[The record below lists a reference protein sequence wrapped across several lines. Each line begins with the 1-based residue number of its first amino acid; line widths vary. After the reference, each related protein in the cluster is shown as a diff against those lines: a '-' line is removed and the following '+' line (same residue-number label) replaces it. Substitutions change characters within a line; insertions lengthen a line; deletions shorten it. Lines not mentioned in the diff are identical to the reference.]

1 MTSQIRNWLALLGCA
16 AALAAPQATALST
29 GDPQDQGKFY
39 LGASG
44 AYEFGDSQRDSDFG
58 YGFQGTA
65 GWAYNDHSSL
75 ELSFLGVQRKRD
87 IDGRKDYLNSLMLNY
102 VRDFGMF
109 EFVTPLLPRFKPYVL
124 TGGGAVLEDVR
135 GDSHVHPALN
145 VGAGLLVPLRF
156 GSWDW
161 GWGLRTEV
169 KGLVQYNGKDSAPA
183 NENFLVD
190 FQALVGLHI
199 PLSFGGNR
207 SVAPLPKPDDCP
219 VAVIDPVTGRQD
231 CLADSDRDGVQD
243 AQDQCP
249 DTIAGTVVNEVGCAA
264 NNGDADHDGVLD
276 IGDQCPNTAAGL
288 AVDGQGCA
296 VEQTISLQS
305 VTFETA
311 SAVLTGQ
318 ATTVLDGFARALSGQ
333 GNIKAEIVGHTDNV
347 GSPSFNMALSK
358 QRAAAVREYLIAKG
372 VAGNLLSTT
381 GYGQEQPVAS
391 NDDDAGRAMN
401 RRVDFRIV
409 LE

>member
-1 MTSQIRNWLALLGCA
+1 MTTQIRNWLLSLGCA
-16 AALAAPQATALST
+16 AVLAAPLAMALSA
-29 GDPQDQGKFY
+29 GDQQGEKEFY
-39 LGASG
+39 LGAFG
-44 AYEFGDSQRDSDFG
+44 AYEIGDGQRESKNG
-58 YGFQGTA
+58 YGFQGTV

-75 ELSFLGVQRKRD
+75 ELSFLGAERKRD
-87 IDGRKDYLNSLMLNY
+87 LDGRKDYLNSLMLNY
-102 VRDFGMF
+102 VRDFGMY
-109 EFVTPLLPRFKPYVL
+109 EFATPLLPRFRPYVL

-135 GDSHVHPALN
+135 GDSHFHPAIN
-145 VGAGLLVPLRF
+145 IGAGLLLPLRF

-169 KGLVQYNGKDSAPA
+169 KGLVQYNAKDSAPA

-199 PLSFGGNR
+199 PLSFGHRKAGP
-207 SVAPLPKPDDCP
+207 APQPDDCA
-219 VAVIDPVTGRQD
+219 VAVVDPVTGRQD

-243 AQDQCP
+243 AKDQCP
-249 DTIAGTVVNEVGCAA
+249 DTVAGTVVNEVGCAVD
-264 NNGDADHDGVLD
+264 NGDADHDGVLD

-318 ATTVLDGFARALSGQ
+318 ATNVLDGFARALSGQ
-333 GNIKAEIVGHTDNV
+333 GNIKAEIAGHTDNV
-347 GSPSFNMALSK
+347 GSPAFNMTLSR
-358 QRAAAVREYLIAKG
+358 QRAAAVREYLISKG
-372 VAGNLLSTT
+372 VAGNLLTTT
-381 GYGQEQPVAS
+381 GYGQEQPIAS
-391 NDDDAGRAMN
+391 NDDDAGRALN

>member
-1 MTSQIRNWLALLGCA
+1 MTTRIHRWLSLLGCA
-16 AALAAPQATALST
+16 AAFIAPQAIALSV
-29 GDPQDQGKFY
+29 GDQPDDDRFY
-39 LGASG
+39 LGALG
-44 AYEFGDSQRDSDFG
+44 AYEFGDGQRESKNG

-65 GWAYNDHSSL
+65 GWAFNDHGSL

-87 IDGRKDYLNSLMLNY
+87 LDGRKDYRNSLMLDY
-102 VRDFGMF
+102 IRDFGMF
-109 EFVTPLLPRFKPYVL
+109 EFATPFLPRFKPYVL

-135 GDSHVHPALN
+135 GNTHVHPALN
-145 VGAGLLVPLRF
+145 VGAGVLLPLRI

-169 KGLVQYNGKDSAPA
+169 KGLVQYNDKDSAPA
-183 NENFLVD
+183 NENFLAD
-190 FQALVGLHI
+190 FHVLVGLHV
-199 PLSFGGNR
+199 PLSFGSSR
-207 SVAPLPKPDDCP
+207 KAPPLPTPDCA
-219 VAVIDPVTGRQD
+219 VAVVDPVTGRQD
-231 CLADSDRDGVQD
+231 CLADSDRDGIQD
-243 AQDQCP
+243 AKDQCP
-249 DTIAGTVVNEVGCAA
+249 DTVAGTPVNEVGCPI
-264 NNGDADHDGVLD
+264 NDGDADHDGVID
-276 IGDQCPNTAAGL
+276 ISDQCPNTAAGL

-318 ATTVLDGFARALSGQ
+318 ATAVLDGFARALSGQ
-333 GNIKAEIVGHTDNV
+333 GNIKAEIAGHTDNV
-347 GSPSFNMALSK
+347 GSPGFNLTLSR
-358 QRAAAVREYLIAKG
+358 QRAASVREYLISKG
-372 VAGNLLSTT
+372 VAGNLLTTT